1 MFSKK
6 IIGVIY
12 LFVVTILHADI
23 GGIVYQ
29 DLPVNNHKL
38 NSYGIKD
45 SNELGVA
52 GVRVTAYMS
61 DDTNTSTVTDSNGSW
76 LLHTQLDARVEFT
89 NLPSYLQESSSGNL
103 HNSSV
108 QFVKDGDLNVTFG
121 LHNPDDY
128 SDTANPLYVNNLQ
141 QNGTHIGSNL
151 QSLHTVHYLSEGLN
165 ANYQDY
171 NHIQGTG
178 ERPKDTILMEDIGSV
193 WGKAYQKDKK
203 RLFVASMLQRHM
215 GFANSPADIYVVDYS
230 SGLPASLIGHFSLQ
244 GITPANG
251 GTKIDLGSIDRVSG
265 DDYELYD
272 DPLKQNRDLDAYAK
286 VGKISFGGIDID
298 NNRDILWVVNLN
310 QRGIISIDVSKDIH
324 SSSVKQYLIDNFP
337 NKPECKNGDTLRP
350 WALKI
355 HEDRGYL
362 GLVCDGSKSQSNS
375 DMSAYVLSFDLQN
388 PYLGFTQIISLP
400 LDYKRE
406 YNKWFPWSDQYID
419 PSTVPL
425 SGVYHGT
432 PILSDIVFD
441 KYNNIYL
448 AFMDRYATQLQQ
460 ANYPIKHG
468 AKEENVRENGE
479 ILKFC
484 NENGTYIVE
493 GNGNC
498 TQNYD
503 ANDSNISEFFN
514 DQGGDTNQEASFGSL
529 AILKGSN
536 ELLLTTLD
544 PHPESSTGKQET
556 KYFYIQG
563 ESRLSLKDGSIQGW
577 YAHAYT
583 ATAGM
588 AYKGNGIGD
597 VELLTP
603 SAPIEIGDRVWSDD
617 NKNGIQDIN
626 EKGISGVVVKL
637 IKDNLVID
645 TATTDSD
652 GYYIFSSLG
661 NSKIEPNKQYLISI
675 DLNNTKLND
684 KNITIYHQRGLIG
697 SSYLN
702 DSDGI
707 KNGNSI
713 EANISSSDIS
723 ISGVNNHSFDFGFI
737 SNSSTPTPTPTPS
750 STYIPIST
758 FTPTLISSP
767 TPILSEGE
775 ADKVCFGDMVWDDEN
790 RNGLQDEGEQGIPN
804 VKVTLYS
811 RDCTTE
817 INSTIT
823 DNNGKYN
830 FSNLDIGDYCVGF
843 SEFPTNYMITFKDE
857 GLNDLLDS
865 DVNRDTNKTDVFAL
879 NSLENDECNISID
892 MGLYSR
898 VGCGGDELSIQDDTI
913 SANTSDS
920 KTVINVLSNDSLDI
934 EEQQI
939 IKLISYQDGKEFW
952 DRNST
957 DRIVSSM
964 LTDRLVVD
972 GEGVWSVENDKIV
985 FNAYNSFN
993 GKVPTPIYYVI
1004 ERFDCNAIKA
1014 NGLKIV
1020 SNIAQVS
1027 IVTPCTCKGYS
1038 SSIPSMNILSSLLL
1052 FLFVSIYLFFINKEL

>member
-1 MFSKK
+1 
-6 IIGVIY
+6 
-12 LFVVTILHADI
+12 
-23 GGIVYQ
+23 
-29 DLPVNNHKL
+29 
-38 NSYGIKD
+38 
-45 SNELGVA
+45 
-52 GVRVTAYMS
+52 
-61 DDTNTSTVTDSNGSW
+61 
-76 LLHTQLDARVEFT
+76 
-89 NLPSYLQESSSGNL
+89 
-103 HNSSV
+103 
-108 QFVKDGDLNVTFG
+108 
-121 LHNPDDY
+121 
-128 SDTANPLYVNNLQ
+128 
-141 QNGTHIGSNL
+141 
-151 QSLHTVHYLSEGLN
+151 
-165 ANYQDY
+165 
-171 NHIQGTG
+171 
-178 ERPKDTILMEDIGSV
+178 
-193 WGKAYQKDKK
+193 
-203 RLFVASMLQRHM
+203 MLQRHM
-215 GFANSPADIYVVDYS
+215 GFAHTPADIYVVDYS
-230 SGLPASLIGHFSLQ
+230 SGLPSTLIGHFSLQ
-244 GITPANG
+244 GIAPANG
-251 GTKIDLGSIDRVSG
+251 GAKIDLGSIDRVSG

-272 DPLKQNRDLDAYAK
+272 NPLKQNRDLDAYAK

-324 SSSVKQYLIDNFP
+324 SSSVKQYLIDKFR
-337 NKPECKNGDTLRP
+337 NKPECKKGDTLRP

-375 DMSAYVLSFDLQN
+375 DMSAYVLSFDLQH
-388 PYLGFTQIISLP
+388 PYPGFTQIISLP

-406 YNKWFPWSDQYID
+406 YTKWFPWSDEYID

-468 AKEENVRENGE
+468 AKDESVRENGE

-484 NENGTYIVE
+484 NENGTYILE

-536 ELLLTTLD
+536 ELILTILD
-544 PHPESSTGKQET
+544 PHPESSTGTSKK
-556 KYFYIQG
+556 KYWYTQG
-563 ESRLSLKDGSIQGW
+563 ESRLSLENGSIQGW

-583 ATAGM
+583 ATEGM

-597 VELLTP
+597 VELLTA
-603 SAPIEIGDRVWSDD
+603 SAPIEIGNRVWND
-617 NKNGIQDIN
+617 NNRNGIQDAN

-637 IKDNLVID
+637 IRDNLVID
-645 TATTDSD
+645 TNITDSD
-652 GYYIFSSLG
+652 GYYIFSSLE
-661 NSKIEPNKQYLISI
+661 NSKIEPKKQYLISI
-675 DLNNTKLND
+675 DLNSTINPKLND

-723 ISGVNNHSFDFGFI
+723 IAGVNNHSFDFGFI
-737 SNSSTPTPTPTPS
+737 SNSSTPTPTPIPAPS

-758 FTPTLISSP
+758 FTPVISTP

-775 ADKVCFGDMVWDDEN
+775 TDKVCFGDMVWDDEN

-804 VKVTLYS
+804 IKVILYS
-811 RDCTTE
+811 QDCTTE

-830 FSNLDIGDYCVGF
+830 FLNLNIGDYCVGF
-843 SEFPTNYMITFKDE
+843 SEFPIDYMVTFKDE

-865 DVNRDTNKTDVFAL
+865 DVNRDTNKTDVFTL
-879 NSLENDECNISID
+879 NSLDNDECNISID
-892 MGLYSR
+892 MGLYSI
-898 VGCGGDELSIQDDTI
+898 VGCGGDNIYIEDDTI
-913 SANTSDS
+913 FANTLGS
-920 KTVINVLSNDSLDI
+920 KTVINVLLNDSLDV
-934 EEQQI
+934 EEEQI

-952 DRNST
+952 ERNST
-957 DRIVSSM
+957 DRIVSSV
-964 LTDRLVVD
+964 LTDRLIVD
-972 GEGVWSVENDKIV
+972 GEGVWRVENNKIV
-985 FNAYNSFN
+985 FDAHNSFN

-1004 ERFDCNAIKA
+1004 ERIDCNAIKA

-1027 IVTPCTCKGYS
+1027 IITPCTCKGYS
-1038 SSIPSMNILSSLLL
+1038 SSIPSMNIISSLLL
-1052 FLFVSIYLFFINKEL
+1052 FLFISIYLLFINRSIEL